1 MESSVAMVSY
11 ASGDSAAAELIHDE
25 FALRGFRVIH
35 DRYSFTDG
43 SRIPANMASAVDT
56 CDVFVAYLTPSSLY
70 LDHASERPRPAL
82 VGELRPALRRRR
94 ENLKPGAVDTPFI
107 LPLAHGL
114 GDRSVAAETIRRQTG
129 EDIASLWTTS
139 LDQTTPHITRQE
151 AALVA
156 QNALKAV
163 TDRQPPAAP
172 IDLFVATRGT
182 TPPPRRLTVDAT
194 RLLGGDRNTIGTY
207 GWTRLLN
214 ALHEVAAVLAAS
226 ITDHRVTIDLR
237 CHLSAAFATGRVFHQ
252 ATRWSPTFSTRR
264 GPIGPADTELESRLQ
279 GEFDHYNESGDL
291 IVDIDLLGHNVADL
305 TSQLAASLPPV
316 GGRVSLVRRNSGS
329 DLLPAEMAGSARKA
343 ANLIRKA
350 HAVLRPS
357 KIHLTQAAPAAFA
370 ALLGHQLTALDAD
383 VTCYELDCAQYTA
396 ALTVPHVTP

>member
-1 MESSVAMVSY
+1 MESPVAMVSY
-11 ASGDSAAAELIHDE
+11 ASIDGAAAELIHDE
-25 FALRGFRVIH
+25 LALRGFRVIQ
-35 DRYSFTDG
+35 DRYSFSDG
-43 SRIPANMASAVDT
+43 SRIPTNMTSAVDT

-70 LDHASERPRPAL
+70 LDRAGEQPRPAL

-94 ENLKPGAVDTPFI
+94 ENLKPGVVDTPVI
-107 LPLAHGL
+107 LLLAHGL
-114 GDRSVAAETIRRQTG
+114 GDRSTAAETIRRHTG
-129 EDIASLWTTS
+129 EDVASLWTIS
-139 LDQTTPHITRQE
+139 LDQTTPHITQQE

-156 QNALKAV
+156 ENARKAL
-163 TDRQPPAAP
+163 TDRQPPAVP

-182 TPPPRRLTVDAT
+182 TPPPRSLSVDGT
-194 RLLGGDRNTIGTY
+194 RLLGGDRNMVGTAS
-207 GWTRLLN
+207 WTRLLD
-214 ALHEVAAVLAAS
+214 ALNGVAAVLAAT

-252 ATRWSPTFSTRR
+252 ATRWLPTFSTRH
-264 GPIGPADTELESRLQ
+264 GPIGPADDDLESRLQ
-279 GEFDHYNESGDL
+279 GEFDHYNEYGDL

-316 GGRVSLVRRNSGS
+316 GGRVSLVRRDSGS
-329 DLLPAEMAGSARKA
+329 DLLPAEVAGSARRA

-383 VTCYELDCAQYTA
+383 VTCYELDGAQYTA